1 MKSLM
6 CLLREVLLDRSA
18 WCRVS
23 TTFDL
28 KTIESRVEHEGLSF
42 LTITLP
48 TFCDELQ
55 KALAEGA
62 VLSHH
67 FPLWPKDR
75 KGGGGLPL
83 FLGGFLELVF
93 DRATGRLLDDPSVD
107 AIQAMRQISLLFGK
121 VRLECTERR
130 TQSAFRKYIKC
141 EQEVRESDQ
150 SRSESDMSDFQR
162 LGRLLWADVLQRVDE
177 DIYYGRLVPKH
188 GPGATADRLVGNRKY
203 EQAAWTR
210 RLESVFPHLDGFIS
224 PGEWHADSFDHV
236 DILEPGAEIP
246 VRVIAVPKTL
256 KTPRIIAVEPTA
268 MQYSQ
273 QAIAE
278 VLVGYLEGVDNPL
291 RSLVGFRDQGLNR
304 LMAQRG
310 SHDGSLATLDL
321 SEASDRVSNQLV
333 RALVADFPNVGEGLE
348 ATRSRKAD
356 VPGFGVVRLA
366 KYASMGSALCFPV
379 EAMVFCTIVFMGI
392 ERALS
397 RRVTRN
403 DVRSFLGQV
412 RVYGDDIIVPADYAA
427 SVIRSLED
435 FGLRVNA
442 DKSFWTGRFRES
454 CGKEYFAGD
463 DVSIVRCRSIPPT
476 SRKDAPEL
484 ISWVSMRNQFY
495 SSGYWRVARAIDE
508 FLGQIMPLPLV
519 AESSSV
525 LGRKSFLGYE
535 TQKYSKFT
543 HAPLVKG
550 LVVNAEIPRD
560 ESLMDF
566 GALMKYFL
574 KRGVDPF
581 QDREHLERSGR
592 PRSVGTKPR
601 WASPF

>member
-1 MKSLM
+1 
-6 CLLREVLLDRSA
+6 
-18 WCRVS
+18 
-23 TTFDL
+23 
-28 KTIESRVEHEGLSF
+28 
-42 LTITLP
+42 
-48 TFCDELQ
+48 
-55 KALAEGA
+55 
-62 VLSHH
+62 
-67 FPLWPKDR
+67 
-75 KGGGGLPL
+75 
-83 FLGGFLELVF
+83 
-93 DRATGRLLDDPSVD
+93 
-107 AIQAMRQISLLFGK
+107 
-121 VRLECTERR
+121 
-130 TQSAFRKYIKC
+130 
-141 EQEVRESDQ
+141 
-150 SRSESDMSDFQR
+150 
-162 LGRLLWADVLQRVDE
+162 
-177 DIYYGRLVPKH
+177 
-188 GPGATADRLVGNRKY
+188 
-203 EQAAWTR
+203 
-210 RLESVFPHLDGFIS
+210 
-224 PGEWHADSFDHV
+224 
-236 DILEPGAEIP
+236 
-246 VRVIAVPKTL
+246 
-256 KTPRIIAVEPTA
+256 

-291 RSLVGFRDQGLNR
+291 RSLVGFRDQGVNR
-304 LMAQRG
+304 LMAQKG
-310 SHDGSLATLDL
+310 SLTGTLATLDL

-333 RALVADFPNVGEGLE
+333 RALVADFPNVGEGLD

-356 VPGFGVVRLA
+356 VPGFGVIRLA

-392 ERALS
+392 EQALS

-403 DVRSFLGQV
+403 DVVSFLGQV
-412 RVYGDDIIVPADYAA
+412 RVYGDDIIVPAVYAA
-427 SVIRSLED
+427 AVIRKLED

-463 DVSIVRCRSIPPT
+463 DVSIVRCRSVPPT
-476 SRKDAPEL
+476 ARQDAPEL

-495 SSGYWRVARAIDE
+495 RSGYWRVARAIDE

-525 LGRKSFLGYE
+525 LGRTSFLGYE

-560 ESLMDF
+560 ESLDDF

>member
-1 MKSLM
+1 
-6 CLLREVLLDRSA
+6 
-18 WCRVS
+18 
-23 TTFDL
+23 
-28 KTIESRVEHEGLSF
+28 
-42 LTITLP
+42 
-48 TFCDELQ
+48 
-55 KALAEGA
+55 
-62 VLSHH
+62 
-67 FPLWPKDR
+67 
-75 KGGGGLPL
+75 
-83 FLGGFLELVF
+83 
-93 DRATGRLLDDPSVD
+93 
-107 AIQAMRQISLLFGK
+107 
-121 VRLECTERR
+121 
-130 TQSAFRKYIKC
+130 
-141 EQEVRESDQ
+141 
-150 SRSESDMSDFQR
+150 
-162 LGRLLWADVLQRVDE
+162 
-177 DIYYGRLVPKH
+177 
-188 GPGATADRLVGNRKY
+188 
-203 EQAAWTR
+203 
-210 RLESVFPHLDGFIS
+210 
-224 PGEWHADSFDHV
+224 
-236 DILEPGAEIP
+236 
-246 VRVIAVPKTL
+246 
-256 KTPRIIAVEPTA
+256 
-268 MQYSQ
+268 
-273 QAIAE
+273 
-278 VLVGYLEGVDNPL
+278 
-291 RSLVGFRDQGLNR
+291 
-304 LMAQRG
+304 
-310 SHDGSLATLDL
+310 
-321 SEASDRVSNQLV
+321 
-333 RALVADFPNVGEGLE
+333 
-348 ATRSRKAD
+348 
-356 VPGFGVVRLA
+356 
-366 KYASMGSALCFPV
+366 
-379 EAMVFCTIVFMGI
+379 MVFCTIVFMGI

-476 SRKDAPEL
+476 SRRDAPEL

-525 LGRKSFLGYE
+525 LGRTSFLGYE

-543 HAPLVKG
+543 QAPLVKG

-560 ESLMDF
+560 ESLEDF

>member
-273 QAIAE
+273 HAIAE

>member
-23 TTFDL
+23 TSLDL
-28 KTIESRVEHEGLSF
+28 KTIEARVEHEGLSF

-62 VLSHH
+62 VLTQH
-67 FPLWPKDR
+67 FPLWPKDH

-93 DRATGRLLDDPSVD
+93 DRATGRLLDEPSVD

-130 TQSAFRKYIKC
+130 TQAAFRKYIKC
-141 EQEVRESDQ
+141 EQEVREADQ
-150 SRSESDMSDFQR
+150 SRSESDMSDFVR

-236 DILEPGAEIP
+236 DILEPGAETP
-246 VRVIAVPKTL
+246 VKVIAVPKTL

-268 MQYSQ
+268 MQYAQ

-304 LMAQRG
+304 LMAQKG
-310 SHDGSLATLDL
+310 SLYGSLATLDL

-348 ATRSRKAD
+348 ATRSRKAA
-356 VPGFGVVRLA
+356 VPDHGVIRLA

-379 EAMVFCTIVFMGI
+379 EAMVFCTIVFLGI
-392 ERALS
+392 ERALN
-397 RRVTRN
+397 RRLSRN
-403 DVRSFLGQV
+403 DVKSFLGQV

-442 DKSFWTGRFRES
+442 DKSFWTGKFRES

-476 SRKDAPEL
+476 SRRDAPEL

-525 LGRKSFLGYE
+525 LGRTSFLGYE

-543 HAPLVKG
+543 QAPLVKG

-560 ESLMDF
+560 ESLEDY

>member
-1 MKSLM
+1 
-6 CLLREVLLDRSA
+6 
-18 WCRVS
+18 
-23 TTFDL
+23 
-28 KTIESRVEHEGLSF
+28 
-42 LTITLP
+42 
-48 TFCDELQ
+48 
-55 KALAEGA
+55 
-62 VLSHH
+62 
-67 FPLWPKDR
+67 
-75 KGGGGLPL
+75 
-83 FLGGFLELVF
+83 
-93 DRATGRLLDDPSVD
+93 
-107 AIQAMRQISLLFGK
+107 
-121 VRLECTERR
+121 
-130 TQSAFRKYIKC
+130 
-141 EQEVRESDQ
+141 
-150 SRSESDMSDFQR
+150 
-162 LGRLLWADVLQRVDE
+162 
-177 DIYYGRLVPKH
+177 
-188 GPGATADRLVGNRKY
+188 
-203 EQAAWTR
+203 
-210 RLESVFPHLDGFIS
+210 VFPHLDGFIS
-224 PGEWHADSFDHV
+224 PGEWHADSFNHV
-236 DILEPGAEIP
+236 DILEPGSEMP
-246 VRVIAVPKTL
+246 VRVISVPKTL

-291 RSLVGFRDQGLNR
+291 RSLVGFRDQGVNR
-304 LMAQRG
+304 LMAQKG
-310 SHDGSLATLDL
+310 SLTGTLATLDL

-333 RALVADFPNVGEGLE
+333 RALVADFPNVGEGLD

-356 VPGFGVVRLA
+356 VPGFGVIRLA

-392 ERALS
+392 EQALS

-403 DVRSFLGQV
+403 DVVSFLGQV